1 MAKALASEAALQSAR
16 AAIQVHGAI
25 GYTWE
30 CDVQLFA
37 KKAWALAAAHGDAR
51 FHRRRVADA
60 VLGSRRF

>member
-1 MAKALASEAALQSAR
+1 
-16 AAIQVHGAI
+16 VHGAI

-37 KKAWALAAAHGDAR
+37 KKAWALGRAWGDPT

-60 VLGSRRF
+60 VLGPRS